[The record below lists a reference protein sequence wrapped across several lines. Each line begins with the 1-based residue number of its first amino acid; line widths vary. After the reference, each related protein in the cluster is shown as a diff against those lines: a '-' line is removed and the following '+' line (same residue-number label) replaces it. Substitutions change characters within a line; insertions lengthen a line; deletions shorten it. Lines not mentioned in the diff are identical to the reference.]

1 MTSAEGSVPETQ
13 VDRTVLSW
21 ARTAATLAVVALL
34 FARWAGEVGWSALLP
49 AAVGLVAAILL
60 TVFTRTQ
67 APVRRRQFAG
77 GRVSPAMPA
86 GLGLCVVS
94 VLLAVAGLLA
104 LILD

>member
-1 MTSAEGSVPETQ
+1 MTSAENSVPETQ

-67 APVRRRQFAG
+67 APVRRTQFVG

-86 GLGLCVVS
+86 GLGLCMVS
-94 VLLAVAGLLA
+94 VLMAGAGLLA

>member
-1 MTSAEGSVPETQ
+1 MTAAQNPVSETQ

-34 FARWAGEVGWSALLP
+34 FARWAGEVGWIALLP

-67 APVRRRQFAG
+67 APVRRTQFAG
-77 GRVSPAMPA
+77 GRVSPATRA
-86 GLGLCVVS
+86 GLGLCMVS
-94 VLLAVAGLLA
+94 VFLAVAGLLA
-104 LILD
+104 LVLG